1 MNSNNT
7 GVQNI
12 RPTKTV
18 FNPFQS
24 DRASEMDPGT
34 ELMTEPWNT

>member
-12 RPTKTV
+12 RPPKTV
-18 FNPFQS
+18 LYPFQS
-24 DRASEMDPGT
+24 DQASEMDPGT
-34 ELMTEPWNT
+34 KLMAEP